1 MHRLLVA
8 QLKKSH
14 GISYDLDE
22 MTPEV
27 QKLLELVEESYKD
40 NDRELDLLEH
50 VLETNSNELTAAN
63 RSLSNSHD
71 LLKSVTESIADIIFY
86 KDMRSH
92 YIGCNKRFSE
102 LTGVPAKEIIGKSD
116 HDIFDKK
123 HADHFRSMDKA
134 MFESSE
140 PQLHREWVTY
150 PDGHNA
156 YFLTLRS
163 PLLNSQGELLGLVGI
178 SHDITKEHEMTE
190 ELKAKNNMLIQQ
202 SRFAA
207 MGEMIGNIAHQW
219 RQPLNALGLLLQ
231 NIEIAYQHELLDDA
245 YLDRSIKKGTRLTV
259 QMSQTIDDFRNFF
272 RPNKIAEMFN
282 IHDTVQNA
290 IALIRPSFVHDE
302 IDITFTGDQTVQTMG
317 FPSEFS
323 QVILN
328 LLNNAKDE
336 FVERDIAHKK
346 IFIRLFQEKE
356 AVHIEIEDNAG
367 GIPDEII
374 DKVFDPYFSTK
385 EEGKGTGI
393 GLYMS
398 KTIIENNMKGRL
410 IVTNT
415 SQGACFSI
423 ILS

>member
-14 GISYDLDE
+14 GISFDIDN

-27 QKLLELVEESYKD
+27 QKLLELIEESYKD
-40 NDRELDLLEH
+40 QDRELELLEH
-50 VLETNSNELTAAN
+50 VLATSSNELTAAN
-63 RSLSNSHD
+63 RSLTNSHE

-86 KDMRSH
+86 KDTESRYM
-92 YIGCNKRFSE
+92 GCNKRFSE
-102 LTGVPAKEIIGKSD
+102 LAGIPANEIIGKSD

-123 HADHFRSMDKA
+123 YADLFRSMDKK
-134 MFESSE
+134 MFESSQ
-140 PQLHREWVTY
+140 PQLNREWITY
-150 PDGHNA
+150 PDGHSA
-156 YFLTLRS
+156 YFLTLKS
-163 PLLNSQGELLGLVGI
+163 PLLNSRGELLGLVGI

-190 ELKAKNNMLIQQ
+190 ELKAKNSMLIHQ

-231 NIEIAYQHELLDDA
+231 NIEIAYQHGDLDDA
-245 YLDRSIKKGTRLTV
+245 YLDRSVKKGTRLTV

-282 IHDTVQNA
+282 IHDSVHKA
-290 IALIRPSFVHDE
+290 IELIRPSLVNDE
-302 IDITFTGDQTVQTMG
+302 IAITFTGDQTLQVMG

-328 LLNNAKDE
+328 LLTNAKDE
-336 FVERDIAHKK
+336 LIERSIPHKN
-346 IFIRLFQEKE
+346 IYIRLHQDKE
-356 AVHIEIEDNAG
+356 AIHIEIEDNAG
-367 GIPDEII
+367 GIRDEVIE
-374 DKVFDPYFSTK
+374 KVFDPYFSTK